1 VTGPWRGEGLRILDF
16 DTENRPLA
24 YLGGDFTTGE
34 ITAIAWQFIGEPRTF
49 DFALLGFSCQ
59 HEQLIERGS
68 RVGVARYE
76 TCGQYHNGESY
87 EDMLARFVQAYDE
100 ADMVTGHF
108 IRGYDLPVINGALL
122 EMGRAPLS
130 DKLVHDTKQDLVTR
144 KYLSASQE
152 NLAETLGVRAS
163 KVKMNNAKW
172 RGANRLSP
180 EGLELTRKRV
190 VGDIRQHI
198 QLRARLMEIGAL
210 RPPRMWSGKAT
221 ASVRYSP

>member
-49 DFALLGFSCQ
+49 DFALLGFQCQ
-59 HEQLIERGS
+59 HEADGDLYSFEDA
-68 RVGVARYE
+68 V
-76 TCGQYHNGESY
+76 CGQYHNGESY
-87 EDMLARFVQAYDE
+87 EDMLARFVQVYDE

-122 EMGRAPLS
+122 EMGRAPLA

>member
-1 VTGPWRGEGLRILDF
+1 MTAWGGDGLRILDF

-34 ITAIAWQFIGEPRTF
+34 VTAIAWQFIGEPRT
-49 DFALLGFSCQ
+49 ARARVLGFQCQ
-59 HEQLIERGS
+59 HVNHDGDVCNE
-68 RVGVARYE
+68 
-76 TCGQYHNGESY
+76 YHAGESY
-87 EDMLARFVQAYDE
+87 EDMLGDFVRAYDE

-122 EMGRAPLS
+122 EMGRAPLD

-152 NLAETLGVRAS
+152 NLSETLGITAP
-163 KVKMNNAKW
+163 KVHMNNPKW
-172 RGANRLSP
+172 REANRLSV
-180 EGLELTRKRV
+180 EGIELTRKRV
-190 VGDIRQHI
+190 VGDVRQHI
-198 QLRARLMEIGAL
+198 KLRERLMEIGAL
-210 RPPRMWSGKAT
+210 RAPRMWSGKAT